1 MATSGSLT
9 IQGSHVQTLYTDYI
23 NNKFIVNRKYQ
34 RKLVWSIEEKRNF
47 IDTLYRELPIPLF
60 LVAEVDINNNK
71 KLEIIDGM
79 QRLDAIFSFIEQKY
93 SLKDGYFDLS
103 TMADSQE
110 MVEKNILKQHEPILE
125 KSFCRKIVNYLIPL
139 SKSTSLD
146 NKGIEEAF
154 RRINSNGRHLS
165 NQELRQAG
173 MLGKFSEIVRQLATD
188 IRKDVSDDI
197 LPLNEM
203 SKISIS
209 QRRLGNYGINV
220 NNIFWV
226 KNNIIQPYHIRNSI
240 DEELI
245 AFLIADMILR
255 KKENLTAKMLNSYYG
270 FSSNPLASEPV
281 EKTTIENS
289 IDRVSPEIIKKQFR
303 AVFSLIQ
310 NILENS
316 GKDFK
321 SLLFEKSSGVYL
333 RDVFHV
339 IFMSI
344 YTLIVTEGKKNNN
357 LNRLSQQL
365 LGIGDDLFTEEQV
378 KNIYRCDKREKMIKS
393 VVGIINDSF
402 IKKEV
407 DDVAYDDWT
416 MNFDNILMKSK
427 SEQNSYD
434 FKIGLSNLET
444 GHFNEKLLLKIAKTI
459 TAISNLGLRKKGYVI
474 VGVTDTKEDANKYKA
489 FYKCDVTE
497 MHDFYITGI
506 ESEAIK
512 ISGNID
518 KYLHKVKDVIKNSP
532 IKPESVKSNILTKM
546 ISRNYYGKEILIFE
560 IEGAAQPSWY
570 DGKIYE
576 RHMSH
581 NEEVPLDAHQSVYS
595 RFYPTNSTENRE

>member
-1 MATSGSLT
+1 MASSGSLT
-9 IQGSHVQTLYTDYI
+9 IQGTHVQTLYTDYI

-47 IDTLYRELPIPLF
+47 IDTLFRELPIPLF
-60 LVAEVDINNNK
+60 LVAEVDIDDNK

-93 SLKDGYFDLS
+93 SLKDGFFDLS
-103 TMADSQE
+103 IMADSQE
-110 MVEKNILKQHEPILE
+110 RVEEKILFQHEPMLG
-125 KSFCRKIVNYLIPL
+125 KDFCRKIVNYLIPL
-139 SKSTSLD
+139 SKSISLD
-146 NKGIEEAF
+146 EKGIEEAF
-154 RRINSNGRHLS
+154 RRINSNGKHLS

-197 LPLNEM
+197 LALNEM

-209 QRRLGNYGINV
+209 QRRLGNYGISV
-220 NNIFWV
+220 GNIFWV
-226 KNNIIQPYHIRNSI
+226 KNKIIQPYHIRNSI

-245 AFLIADMILR
+245 AFLISDMILK

-270 FSSNPLASEPV
+270 YNSNPLASEAV

-321 SLLFEKSSGVYL
+321 SLLFKKSTGVYL

-339 IFMSI
+339 IFMAM
-344 YTLIVTEGKKNNN
+344 YTLIVKEGKKNNN
-357 LNRLSQQL
+357 LNQLSQQL
-365 LGIGDDLFTEEQV
+365 SGIGDDLFTESQV
-378 KNIYRCDKREKMIKS
+378 KKLYRSDYRENIIKS
-393 VVGIINDSF
+393 VVGRVNDSF
-402 IKKEV
+402 IKKESE
-407 DDVAYDDWT
+407 DPAYDDWT
-416 MNFDNILMKSK
+416 INFDNILMKSK
-427 SEQNSYD
+427 SEQNLYD
-434 FKIGLSNLET
+434 FKIGLSDLES
-444 GHFNEKLLLKIAKTI
+444 GEFNKPLLLKIAKTI
-459 TAISNLGLRKKGYVI
+459 TAISNLGPRKKGYII
-474 VGVTDTKEDANKYKA
+474 VGVTDTKEDADKYKRV
-489 FYKCDVTE
+489 YGCEVSE
-497 MHDFYITGI
+497 MHDFYVTGI
-506 ESEAIK
+506 ESEANK

-518 KYLHKVKDVIKNSP
+518 KYLHKVKEIIKNSP
-532 IKPESVKSNILTKM
+532 IEPEAVKSNILTKM
-546 ISRNYYGKEILIFE
+546 KSRLYYGKEILIFE
-560 IEGAAQPSWY
+560 IEGATQPSWY

-581 NEEVPLDAHQSVYS
+581 NQEVAPNVHQELYS
-595 RFYPTNSTENRE
+595 RFYSPES

>member
-416 MNFDNILMKSK
+416 M
-427 SEQNSYD
+427 
-434 FKIGLSNLET
+434 
-444 GHFNEKLLLKIAKTI
+444 
-459 TAISNLGLRKKGYVI
+459 
-474 VGVTDTKEDANKYKA
+474 
-489 FYKCDVTE
+489 
-497 MHDFYITGI
+497 
-506 ESEAIK
+506 
-512 ISGNID
+512 
-518 KYLHKVKDVIKNSP
+518 
-532 IKPESVKSNILTKM
+532 
-546 ISRNYYGKEILIFE
+546 ILIIF
-560 IEGAAQPSWY
+560 
-570 DGKIYE
+570 
-576 RHMSH
+576 
-581 NEEVPLDAHQSVYS
+581 L
-595 RFYPTNSTENRE
+595 